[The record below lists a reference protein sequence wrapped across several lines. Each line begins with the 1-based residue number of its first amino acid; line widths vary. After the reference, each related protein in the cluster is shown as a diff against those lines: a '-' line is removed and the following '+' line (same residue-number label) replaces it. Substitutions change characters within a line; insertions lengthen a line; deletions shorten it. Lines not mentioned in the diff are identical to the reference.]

1 MSNDFETNT
10 TLGPGEGTGARLTS
24 HATVLAFPARRDGA
38 ATWEPWLSER
48 AIARHY
54 AVSARTI
61 RRWRQLGM
69 PSGVF
74 GGARRYRLSE
84 CEGWHERRRSP

>member
-1 MSNDFETNT
+1 VTDDFETST
-10 TLGPGEGTGARLTS
+10 TPEPGAGAAARLTAN
-24 HATVLAFPARRDGA
+24 ATVLAFPARRDGA
-38 ATWEPWLSER
+38 VTWEPWLSER

-74 GGARRYRLSE
+74 GGVRRYRLSE
-84 CEGWHERRRSP
+84 CEGWHQEPRSP

>member
-1 MSNDFETNT
+1 VSNDFEAET
-10 TLGPGEGTGARLTS
+10 TPEPGEGAEARLTS

-38 ATWEPWLSER
+38 VTWETWLSER

-74 GGARRYRLSE
+74 GGVRRYRLSE
-84 CEGWHERRRSP
+84 CEGWHEQRRSP